1 MYYLDM
7 ASIISKKQDG
17 KTYYYLAE
25 SARVGG
31 KPRIVSQQY
40 LGTAD
45 DVAARLEGTGPGEP
59 ARTQHK
65 AFGDLAGVWAM
76 LQRLDLA
83 GIIDQAVP
91 AQPPGTK
98 VSVGTYLCL
107 AIANRIVAPCSK
119 AAFADWWDTTS
130 GPRFTKISKSR
141 VDHRRFWDAMDS
153 IDASALQQIED
164 LLAKRVQAEFGLDLS
179 GLVID
184 MTNFATFIDS
194 TNTRAPIAQRGKAK
208 QKRFDLR
215 LVGLALTVTTDG
227 AIPLIS
233 HAYPG
238 NHNDVSQFGAV
249 FTGMLERYRSL
260 GADPA
265 QMTVVYD
272 AGQNSQANHEL
283 ITAAGCGFVG
293 SLPPSDHQDLLGL
306 PAQDYGPVCEDTYPG
321 LRCIDTTVTALGT
334 TGRALLT
341 HSPTLHAAQSRGFDQ
356 TLAKTARALDEL
368 ADRLARGKTRR
379 PREKVEA
386 EIAQITKNAWVSEC
400 VNTTLTGD
408 RPADLRLDW
417 SVQDDARARLEDRVF
432 GKRILFTNRTE
443 WTPAQIVAAYR
454 SQNDVEASFR
464 QMKDTQVVSFTPMHH
479 FTEQKIRVH
488 VFTCVTALTI
498 AHLMRRQAEHAGMH
512 LSVREL
518 LTQLAS
524 IDETVLLY
532 HDGNKGRPRAR
543 RMLTDHCATA
553 KQLGELFGIDRYAP
567 RR

>member
-1 MYYLDM
+1 MV
-7 ASIISKKQDG
+7 SIIGKKQDG

-25 SARVGG
+25 SARVDG

-45 DVAARLEGTGPGEP
+45 EVAARLAGTSTGEP
-59 ARTQHK
+59 VRTQHK
-65 AFGDLAGVWAM
+65 SFGALAAVWAM

-83 GIIDQAVP
+83 GIIDAALP
-91 AQPPGTK
+91 AQPAGTT

-119 AAFADWWDTTS
+119 AAFADWWESTS

-141 VDHRRFWDAMDS
+141 VDHRRFWDAMDA
-153 IDASALQQIED
+153 IDATALQEIED
-164 LLAKRVQAEFGLDLS
+164 GLAKRVQAVFDLDLS

-208 QKRFDLR
+208 QKRYDLR
-215 LVGLALTVTTDG
+215 LIGLALTVTRDG
-227 AIPLIS
+227 AVPLIS

-249 FTGMLERYRSL
+249 FTNMLARYRAL
-260 GADPA
+260 GADPG

-272 AGQNSQANHEL
+272 AGQNSTANHEL
-283 ITAAGCGFVG
+283 ITTAGCGFVG
-293 SLPPSDHQDLLGL
+293 SLPPSDHQDLLAR
-306 PAQDYGPVCEDTYPG
+306 PTADYVPVCEETYPG
-321 LRCIDTTVTALGT
+321 LSCIDTTVTTLGV
-334 TGRALLT
+334 TGRAVLT
-341 HSPTLHAAQSRGFDQ
+341 HSPSLHEAQSRGFDQ
-356 TLAKTARALDEL
+356 TLAKTARSLDEL
-368 ADRLARGKTRR
+368 ADRLARGRTRR
-379 PREKVEA
+379 ARQKVEA
-386 EIAQITKNAWVSEC
+386 EITQITKNTWVTEC
-400 VNTTLTGD
+400 VSTTLTGD
-408 RPADLRLDW
+408 KPADLRLTW
-417 SVQDDARARLEDRVF
+417 SVDDTARARLEDRIF

-479 FTEQKIRVH
+479 FTEDKIRVH
-488 VFTCVTALTI
+488 VFTCVAALTI
-498 AHLMRRQAEHAGMH
+498 AHLMRREAENAGLH

-518 LTQLAS
+518 LSHLAG
-524 IDETVLLY
+524 IGETVLLY

-543 RMLTDHCATA
+543 RMLTDHSSTA
-553 KQLGELFGIDRYAP
+553 QRLGKLFGISSYAP

>member
-1 MYYLDM
+1 M
-7 ASIISKKQDG
+7 ASIIGKKQDG
-17 KTYYYLAE
+17 KIYYYLAE
-25 SARVGG
+25 SARVDG
-31 KPRIVSQQY
+31 KPRIISQQY
-40 LGTAD
+40 LGTAGE
-45 DVAARLEGTGPGEP
+45 VAARLAKTGPGEP
-59 ARTQHK
+59 VRTQHK
-65 AFGDLAGVWAM
+65 SFGDLAAVWAM

-83 GIIDQAVP
+83 GIIDTAVP
-91 AQPPGTK
+91 AQPTRTK

-141 VDHRRFWDAMDS
+141 VDHRRFWDAMDA
-153 IDASALQQIED
+153 IDATALEAIED
-164 LLAKRVQAEFGLDLS
+164 GLAKRVQAVFDLDLS

-208 QKRFDLR
+208 QKRYDLR
-215 LVGLALTVTTDG
+215 LVGLALTVTRDG

-249 FTGMLERYRSL
+249 FTSMLARYRSL

-272 AGQNSQANHEL
+272 AGQNSSANHEL
-283 ITAAGCGFVG
+283 ITTAGCGFVG
-293 SLPPSDHQDLLGL
+293 SLPPSDHQELLAR
-306 PAQDYGPVCEDTYPG
+306 PADDYTPVCEETYPG
-321 LRCIDTTVTALGT
+321 LSCIDTTVTALGAT
-334 TGRALLT
+334 ARGVLT
-341 HSPTLHAAQSRGFDQ
+341 HSPTLHEAQARGFDQ
-356 TLAKTARALDEL
+356 TLAGAARSLNEL

-379 PREKVEA
+379 SREKVEA
-386 EIAQITKNAWVSEC
+386 EITQITKNTWVAEC
-400 VNTTLTGD
+400 VSTTLTGD
-408 RPADLRLDW
+408 KPSEFRLTWHVD
-417 SVQDDARARLEDRVF
+417 DDARAVLEDRVF
-432 GKRILFTNRTE
+432 GKRILFTNRTQ

-498 AHLMRRQAEHAGMH
+498 AHLMRREAEHAGID

-518 LTQLAS
+518 LHQLAG
-524 IDETVLLY
+524 IGETVLLY

-543 RMLTDHCATA
+543 RMLTDHSSIA
-553 KQLGELFGIDRYAP
+553 KRLGELFGIDRYTP